1 MDDKQYTRIAL
12 TNGQIASFELPTKL
26 NSRDIAIL
34 KSQIEVLELQTEDDE
49 EKTPV

>member
-1 MDDKQYTRIAL
+1 METQYARIAL
-12 TNGQIASFELPTKL
+12 TNGQYAAFEMPTEL
-26 NSRDIAIL
+26 NRKDIAIL

>member
-1 MDDKQYTRIAL
+1 MDDKQYARISL
-12 TNGQIASFELPTKL
+12 TSGQIASFELPTNL

-34 KSQIEVLELQTEDDE
+34 KSQIEVLELQMEDDE

>member
-1 MDDKQYTRIAL
+1 MDDKQYARIAL
-12 TNGQIASFELPTKL
+12 TNGQFAGFELPTNL